1 LWMKFIYGTN
11 AIFRVLHKMFHSSM
25 SDERSWLIAQRSA
38 LIL

>member
-1 LWMKFIYGTN
+1 MLFLR
-11 AIFRVLHKMFHSSM
+11 FLHKMFHSSM